1 MKKLSPSLKIYILL
15 VLVLALS
22 NAFQA
27 YFQVYQSFMPP
38 AELPAPPLVLAL
50 ANAGIAIFLYGGL
63 GFIGL
68 KLAERLGF
76 AGIWESDVTNRQRFV
91 VPALIGAICGVFL
104 IISDLI
110 FSPFNGIGR
119 FVHPPFPSSML
130 ASLSAGI
137 GEEIIFRLFFI
148 PFWVWL
154 ISIII
159 LRGRR
164 QNQVFWIIS
173 KISALAFALGHLPS
187 LMILYGF
194 KSVGDIS
201 PVLIIEIIL
210 LNGIISMLAAYYM
223 RKFGFLAAAGIHFWT
238 DIVWHVV
245 WGVLQIVL

>member
-27 YFQVYQSFMPP
+27 FFQVYQSFMPP

-76 AGIWESDVTNRQRFV
+76 ADIWESDVTNRQRFV

-104 IISDLI
+104 IITDLI

-154 ISIII
+154 ISLVI

-164 QNQVFWIIS
+164 RNLVFWIINV
-173 KISALAFALGHLPS
+173 ISALAFGLGHLPG
-187 LMILYGF
+187 LMVILNIRSISDF
-194 KSVGDIS
+194 S
-201 PVLIIEIIL
+201 PVLIFEIIL
-210 LNGIISMLAAYYM
+210 LNGILSIFAAYYM

-238 DIVWHVV
+238 DIAWHVV
-245 WGVLQIVL
+245 WGVLQGML